1 MKSTRKIGQ
10 GALGLQKVNFE
21 KKSMV
26 NSKVNSQQQSQ
37 QSTVNY
43 YDNVS
48 KMT

>member
-26 NSKVNSQQQSQ
+26 NSKVNSQQ
-37 QSTVNY
+37 STTMIT
-43 YDNVS
+43 S
-48 KMT
+48 AR